1 MSAGSGV
8 QLRIE
13 EYLSEVRS
21 RLRGLGDEQVS
32 EIIAE
37 LRSHI
42 AERAAAAGEL
52 TVEGVSNAL
61 RALGTSE
68 ELACAYEA
76 DAVLARAEVSR
87 SPLRLL
93 DNLFAWAT
101 MSVAGFLVL
110 VGAITGYLVGVVFL
124 LVALLKPFHPATAG
138 LWALRNGADDLE
150 LSVRM
155 GFGAAPSNGHELL
168 GWWIVPLGI
177 VIGCGLVI
185 LTTRFSL
192 WCVGMYRRSRG
203 LRKAV

>member
-1 MSAGSGV
+1 MNAHGEAQV
-8 QLRIE
+8 KIE
-13 EYLSEVRS
+13 GYLSEVRT
-21 RLRGLGDEQVS
+21 RLRGLGEEQVS

-42 AERAAAAGEL
+42 AERAAPAGEL
-52 TVEGVSNAL
+52 TADGVSVAL

-68 ELACAYEA
+68 ELARAYAA
-76 DAVLARAEVSR
+76 DEVLARAEISR

-93 DNLFAWAT
+93 DSLFAWAT

-110 VGAITGYLVGVVFL
+110 IGAMTGYFAGLVFL
-124 LVALLKPFHPATAG
+124 LVAWLKPFHPATAG
-138 LWALRNGADDLE
+138 LWALRDGAGDLE

-177 VIGCGLVI
+177 VVGCGLVI
-185 LTTRFSL
+185 LTTRFSIG
-192 WCVGMYRRSRG
+192 CVRRYRQSRTR
-203 LRKAV
+203 LRPA